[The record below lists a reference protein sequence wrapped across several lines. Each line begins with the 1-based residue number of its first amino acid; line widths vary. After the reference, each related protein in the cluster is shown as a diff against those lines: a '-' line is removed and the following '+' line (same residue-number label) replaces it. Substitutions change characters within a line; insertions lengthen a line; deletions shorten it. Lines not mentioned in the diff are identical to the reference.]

1 MGERGDRQGPVKPL
15 VLRSGLIK
23 PDLLREVR
31 RPLELDLE
39 ATFKAMRDDVMRELI
54 AATRDGATPE
64 EAIRRID
71 AMLGE
76 D

>member
-1 MGERGDRQGPVKPL
+1 MKPL
-15 VLRSGLIK
+15 VLRNGLIDS
-23 PDLLREVR
+23 DLLREVR

-39 ATFKAMRDDVMRELI
+39 AVFKAMRDDVMRELL
-54 AATRDGATPE
+54 AASREGATPE

-71 AMLGE
+71 MMLGE

>member
-1 MGERGDRQGPVKPL
+1 MKPL
-15 VLRSGLIK
+15 VLRNGLVDTK
-23 PDLLREVR
+23 LLREVQ

-39 ATFKAMRDDVMRELI
+39 AAFKQMREDV
-54 AATRDGATPE
+54 TRKLLEAVREGDTPD

-71 AMLGE
+71 MMLAE

>member
-1 MGERGDRQGPVKPL
+1 MKPL
-15 VLRSGLIK
+15 VLRNGLIDS
-23 PDLLREVR
+23 DLLREVR

-39 ATFKAMRDDVMRELI
+39 AVFKAMRDDVMREVL
-54 AATRDGATPE
+54 AASREGSTPE

-71 AMLGE
+71 MMLGE

>member
-1 MGERGDRQGPVKPL
+1 MKPL
-15 VLRSGLIK
+15 VLRNGLVDTK
-23 PDLLREVR
+23 LLHDVQ

-39 ATFKAMRDDVMRELI
+39 AAFKAIQDDVMRELLESVK
-54 AATRDGATPE
+54 AGETPD

-71 AMLGE
+71 MMLAE